1 MEDGMNF
8 FKHYVKLV
16 DFEIIQVPEEVKKS
30 ARIVILFAFLST
42 LIPDILAFAIKG
54 AQFALQNG
62 YTAVAILLILL
73 HFGDRI
79 LMSIFDT
86 QKTMQR
92 DSYSQLVVNQQTIVV
107 TDVSNTTKSKVF
119 KKNGNIIQMVEDP
132 EVIKI
137 TQDYLKAYWELFIT
151 LPVTIFQVIVLIGML
166 TVSIIIEVATS
177 SKMEVLII
185 ASLLI
190 ISITLY
196 FILSRKRIRVRR
208 EYRKNRKENEA
219 KTEVIFTEIKSTD
232 FISKKDFLFHADKL
246 REKLCENTI
255 INKGEHLKLNKVF
268 IERSFIASF
277 LMVIIM
283 LIKFM
288 TASQITPDTIVDVIA
303 LSSIYSMILQRVTS
317 ITFNYEN
324 FMDMVVELETLYDDF
339 KNINDVY
346 VAEQKKV
353 VINTPIDFL
362 NVFAFEITQDVKGIF
377 ELINRNV
384 FTLRS
389 GDTVV
394 AYGKTGCGK
403 STLIKMLTGRIIIPQ
418 NPIRFSNGKEGY
430 LNSIG
435 YQTDKAMA
443 NGYSLNEVTL
453 TDSYDEIDLKKL
465 FEILKGLHLYD
476 EFLRMVKEEDN
487 MSETLTNDGKVIEF
501 MKIKKIR
508 EFSSG
513 QMQRLALAKLLYS
526 LDETMQL
533 VALDEPFNRLDDT
546 TCKSCMDFIYKYVH
560 RSPRILLIATHQVDI
575 CCPYATVKISFD
587 EDMSKSI
594 LNVVST
600 K

>member
-1 MEDGMNF
+1 
-8 FKHYVKLV
+8 
-16 DFEIIQVPEEVKKS
+16 
-30 ARIVILFAFLST
+30 
-42 LIPDILAFAIKG
+42 
-54 AQFALQNG
+54 
-62 YTAVAILLILL
+62 
-73 HFGDRI
+73 
-79 LMSIFDT
+79 
-86 QKTMQR
+86 
-92 DSYSQLVVNQQTIVV
+92 
-107 TDVSNTTKSKVF
+107 
-119 KKNGNIIQMVEDP
+119 
-132 EVIKI
+132 
-137 TQDYLKAYWELFIT
+137 
-151 LPVTIFQVIVLIGML
+151 
-166 TVSIIIEVATS
+166 
-177 SKMEVLII
+177 
-185 ASLLI
+185 
-190 ISITLY
+190 
-196 FILSRKRIRVRR
+196 
-208 EYRKNRKENEA
+208 
-219 KTEVIFTEIKSTD
+219 
-232 FISKKDFLFHADKL
+232 
-246 REKLCENTI
+246 
-255 INKGEHLKLNKVF
+255 
-268 IERSFIASF
+268 
-277 LMVIIM
+277 
-283 LIKFM
+283 M

-453 TDSYDEIDLKKL
+453 TDSYDEIDFKKL

-546 TCKSCMDFIYKYVH
+546 TCKSCMDFIYEYVH

-587 EDMSKSI
+587 EDMSRSI
-594 LNVVST
+594 LNVTSSR
-600 K
+600 